1 MANGIT
7 EYTKSFMSKEVKRL
21 ELKELRQDLGW
32 TIQEV
37 ASELGI
43 SRQKYSRIEKAP
55 DKLRDFLLADKIA
68 SLFSVPVELLFERFR
83 TRLSPLTL
91 PKWLSE
97 RGNADRD
104 PERDETGEMPDS
116 ETTS

>member
-1 MANGIT
+1 MAKGFTQYT
-7 EYTKSFMSKEVKRL
+7 ESFMSKEVNSLDLR
-21 ELKELRQDLGW
+21 ELREYFGW

-37 ASELGI
+37 ARELGI

-55 DKLRDFLLADKIA
+55 EELRDFLLADKIG
-68 SLFSVPVELLFERFR
+68 SLFSVPIEFLFECFR
-83 TRLSPLTL
+83 KRLSPLTL

-116 ETTS
+116 ETTR

>member
-1 MANGIT
+1 MFLVSILVMTKGTTQCT
-7 EYTKSFMSKEVKRL
+7 ESFMSKEVNRL

-55 DKLRDFLLADKIA
+55 EELRDFLLADKIG
-68 SLFSVPVELLFERFR
+68 SLFSVPIEFLFECFR
-83 TRLSPLTL
+83 KRLSPLTL

-97 RGNADRD
+97 RGNDDRD
-104 PERDETGEMPDS
+104 P
-116 ETTS
+116 